1 MSFDKEIEAKLQAKL
16 EPSVIRQREESGFK
30 LDYLEGWYVIDK
42 LNEIFGFGNWNYEIK
57 ELVEVSKN
65 INQKNNI
72 EIGYRARVRLEVL
85 GRVVV
90 YREDVGFGNGIARQ
104 EYKAHENAGK
114 EAVTDALKRAC
125 RTFGNV
131 FGNTL
136 YDKEKKG
143 VRNPEKEAHEAKSKI
158 IEIIKEL
165 APKESVKNVADYIKN
180 NGIDIS
186 SDPLG
191 ALENEEALRALIADY
206 LENKPSGAFDS
217 AKGGE

>member
-1 MSFDKEIEAKLQAKL
+1 MSFGNEIETKLRGKL
-16 EPSVIRQREESGFK
+16 ESNVIRQREEAGFK

-57 ELVEVSKN
+57 ELMEVSKCV
-65 INQKNNI
+65 NQRGNI
-72 EIGYRARVRLEVL
+72 EIGYRARVRVEVL

-90 YREDVGFGNGIARQ
+90 VREDVGFGNGISKQ
-104 EYKAHENAGK
+104 EFKAHENAGK

-143 VRNPEKEAHEAKSKI
+143 VRNLAQEAHDAKSRI
-158 IEIIKEL
+158 SSIIKEL
-165 APKESVKNVADYIKN
+165 APKENIKNIADFIKN

-186 SDPLG
+186 NNPLG
-191 ALENEEALRALIADY
+191 ALENEEALRGLIADY